1 MYKRFPF
8 KRLTSS
14 KESLW
19 QGHRNK
25 SCLLQGLHWMC
36 SRLWTTLFSFWA
48 FCKVKVSFILKYLI
62 LPFSA
67 RQMSTKMEGRVP
79 VAWDGVRFMG
89 AVSLY
94 RQIPLISMQMDEYL
108 KCFGLFLFNSLGF
121 RQGQGQS
128 NSHQLFWFFS
138 GMLGQVVAA
147 FILIREI
154 NERERVQGILGKDC
168 CCYYKRRV
176 KASWQR
182 RGGVD
187 VAWKRCREHDKFWMR
202 RTALTRLCTQVKL
215 RTSAER
221 RTLERH
227 ARIDSQKGNIW
238 ECEIART
245 LREGNY
251 SRMRDVQFA
260 PQPGKQHNRVIK
272 SDVFARNFGNGICPS
287 LRVHPHSLAMRQSLH
302 PSQSRCRT
310 WNQLSPSSAPPPE
323 LLTLF
328 CFLAFAM
335 NMNFMM

>member
-1 MYKRFPF
+1 MSFCGSSVKIYKRFPF

-25 SCLLQGLHWMC
+25 TCLLQGPSWMC
-36 SRLWTTLFSFWA
+36 SGLWTTLFSFWA
-48 FCKVKVSFILKYLI
+48 FFKVKVSFILKCLILLLTIFRPAGVHEDGGPGSCGMRRGPVHGGCLI
-62 LPFSA
+62 LPTNPIDFHA
-67 RQMSTKMEGRVP
+67 
-79 VAWDGVRFMG
+79 DGWI
-89 AVSLY
+89 S
-94 RQIPLISMQMDEYL
+94 QILWP
-108 KCFGLFLFNSLGF
+108 FLFNYLGF

-147 FILIREI
+147 FLLIREI
-154 NERERVQGILGKDC
+154 NEQERVQGILGKDC
-168 CCYYKRRV
+168 CCYYERRV

-187 VAWKRCREHDKFWMR
+187 VAWKRCREDDKFRMW
-202 RTALTRLCTQVKL
+202 RTTLTHLCTQVKL

-221 RTLERH
+221 RTLETH
-227 ARIDSQKGNIW
+227 ARIDSQKGNIL
-238 ECEIART
+238 ECEVART

-272 SDVFARNFGNGICPS
+272 SDVFARNFGNGICPP

-310 WNQLSPSSAPPPE
+310 
-323 LLTLF
+323 
-328 CFLAFAM
+328 
-335 NMNFMM
+335 

>member
-1 MYKRFPF
+1 
-8 KRLTSS
+8 
-14 KESLW
+14 
-19 QGHRNK
+19 
-25 SCLLQGLHWMC
+25 
-36 SRLWTTLFSFWA
+36 
-48 FCKVKVSFILKYLI
+48 
-62 LPFSA
+62 
-67 RQMSTKMEGRVP
+67 MEGRVP

-108 KCFGLFLFNSLGF
+108 KCFGLFSLIPLASVKDKANQIATNCFG
-121 RQGQGQS
+121 
-128 NSHQLFWFFS
+128 FFS
-138 GMLGQVVAA
+138 GMLGQAVAA

-154 NERERVQGILGKDC
+154 NEREHLQGILGKDC
-168 CCYYKRRV
+168 CCYYERRV

-187 VAWKRCREHDKFWMR
+187 VAWKRCTEHDKFWMR
-202 RTALTRLCTQVKL
+202 CTALTHLCTQVKL
-215 RTSAER
+215 RTSTER
-221 RTLERH
+221 RTLETH
-227 ARIDSQKGNIW
+227 ARIDSHKGNIW
-238 ECEIART
+238 ECEMART

-251 SRMRDVQFA
+251 SRMRDVQFS
-260 PQPGKQHNRVIK
+260 PQPGKHHNSVIK

-287 LRVHPHSLAMRQSLH
+287 LCVHPHSLAMRQSLH
-302 PSQSRCRT
+302 PSQSRCRR